1 MIPGSIGSGGHG
13 QTASCRLVQSSDSSH
28 ALLYRGYIT
37 SYTGHVRMCSRV
49 QGTCCHVAEVW
60 CCSSWPP
67 LSTSA
72 VSAGLRRRQT
82 TSCCSAVSPAPA
94 RGQHMSSSGHW
105 ILTCLI
111 NQLHGFL
118 SRHISIHVAKFY
130 YLRS

>member
-1 MIPGSIGSGGHG
+1 MGERDMITGSIGSGGHG
-13 QTASCRLVQSSDSSH
+13 QTASHRLVQLMPLQSSDSSH

-111 NQLHGFL
+111 N
-118 SRHISIHVAKFY
+118 
-130 YLRS
+130 